1 MRVEDDQHHPAG
13 AEPPPSVP
21 DDGSPGP
28 GHAAWAPP
36 EHYTPEGERRDE
48 PPGPVETP
56 GHYDTGPAE
65 RPDTPAAE
73 EASDTDVAD
82 PDLAGTDEADTDVA
96 DTETAAADNEPV
108 DESPAQEQAV
118 GDEPVDEDVPTQRV
132 NAAGTTYGEPVAEDE
147 EEPAVGVA
155 PVPAE
160 GTPAEADAEAP
171 EAQAPQVEPGEA
183 EAETVEGTEPAK
195 EELSPGDV
203 PVETV
208 AAFWE
213 SEAVDG
219 YRDRWQQI
227 QLRFIDDPR
236 QAAEQ
241 AHTLVGDVLD
251 SFTEAVQRQR
261 EDLSRWRSAQLDD
274 TEELRMTVRRYRD
287 YLDRLLG
294 L

>member
-28 GHAAWAPP
+28 DHAAWAPP
-36 EHYTPEGERRDE
+36 EQYAPAGERRDE

-56 GHYDTGPAE
+56 GHYDTAPAE
-65 RPDTPAAE
+65 RPDTPTAE
-73 EASDTDVAD
+73 EASDAAATDTERAATPSD
-82 PDLAGTDEADTDVA
+82 EPADEAPAGDQ
-96 DTETAAADNEPV
+96 AAGD
-108 DESPAQEQAV
+108 QAV
-118 GDEPVDEDVPTQRV
+118 GDQPVEDQPVEEDVPTQRV
-132 NAAGTTYGEPVAEDE
+132 DAAGTTYGEPVAGDE

-160 GTPAEADAEAP
+160 GTPAGAPQAEAPGAEAREAEALGGEGAEADAAGTGP
-171 EAQAPQVEPGEA
+171 E
-183 EAETVEGTEPAK
+183 K

-203 PVETV
+203 PVGTV

-213 SEAVDG
+213 AEVADG

-241 AHTLVGDVLD
+241 AHTLVGDVFAG
-251 SFTEAVQRQR
+251 FTEAVQRQR
-261 EDLSRWRSAQLDD
+261 EDLNRWQSAQLDD
-274 TEELRMTVRRYRD
+274 TEELRMTVRRYRHF
-287 YLDRLLG
+287 LDRLLA